1 MKDEG
6 GSFMRVTGVCAKTL
20 SNPWHPSG
28 FLAPGLLTLLAMQ
41 LSKYQGQNIVYC

>member
-6 GSFMRVTGVCAKTL
+6 GSFMQVTGVCAKTL

-28 FLAPGLLTLLAMQ
+28 FLAPGLLTLLA
-41 LSKYQGQNIVYC
+41 SSFPSTKDRI